1 MNRRKVTRAEMVILA
16 AGAVMLLGSF
26 LDFSLGRSAWSHGWF
41 PIVTLI
47 PISINGFGLQEL
59 SVTYL
64 FLHVGGMSAAA
75 SLGLAVLIRII
86 WMLASLPGAVF
97 LPSILLAI
105 SYQKKDPSTAELHLP
120 HD

>member
-1 MNRRKVTRAEMVILA
+1 MFASIYLFV
-16 AGAVMLLGSF
+16 
-26 LDFSLGRSAWSHGWF
+26 DDLGRHVSFWMIAGVWSLTYF
-41 PIVTLI
+41 ITLI

-64 FLHVGGMSAAA
+64 FLHVAGLSAAA

-97 LPSILLAI
+97 LPSILLAM
-105 SYQKKDPSTAELHLP
+105 SNQKQDPSTAELNLP